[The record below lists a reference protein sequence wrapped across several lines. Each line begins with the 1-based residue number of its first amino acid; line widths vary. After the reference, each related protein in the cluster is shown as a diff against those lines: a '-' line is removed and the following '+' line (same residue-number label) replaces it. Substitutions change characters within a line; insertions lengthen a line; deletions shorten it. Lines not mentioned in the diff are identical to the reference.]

1 MSDIDPTTGK
11 SVEPGTGGTQPTATP
26 PAQPT
31 NPPATDDKT
40 VTLSEADYKKLIAQ
54 RDRANNAK
62 GELDETVLTLAEE
75 RNLRIK
81 KDMINEYIEKN
92 KTTYPDIDQEDLMGA
107 ESPEDFE
114 RLAKVKQRR
123 YEDIVQK
130 KLLDVQKAQA
140 PILSPQEREA
150 ELKKLAS
157 NPDDS
162 SFGKM
167 LELKQSA

>member
-11 SVEPGTGGTQPTATP
+11 PVEPGTGGNQPTATP

-114 RLAKVKQRR
+114 RLAKAKQRR

-157 NPDDS
+157 NPDGS